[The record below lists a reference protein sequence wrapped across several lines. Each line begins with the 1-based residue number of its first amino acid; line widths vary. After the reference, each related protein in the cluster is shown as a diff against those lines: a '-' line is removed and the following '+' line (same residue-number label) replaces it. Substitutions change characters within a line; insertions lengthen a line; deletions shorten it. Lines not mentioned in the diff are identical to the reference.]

1 MAIVKAKYG
10 YDDSLDVFGVHGV
23 GGILGTICVGIF
35 ASKAV
40 NPQGADGLL
49 SGSPHLLIVQI
60 TALLATIG
68 YTIVVTYI
76 IYKFI
81 NIFLGVRIGEQE
93 ESIGLDLAQHR
104 EHAYTILE

>member
-1 MAIVKAKYG
+1 MSG
-10 YDDSLDVFGVHGV
+10 L
-23 GGILGTICVGIF
+23 F

-49 SGSPHLLIVQI
+49 FGNPHFLIVQL
-60 TALLATIG
+60 TGVLAAVG